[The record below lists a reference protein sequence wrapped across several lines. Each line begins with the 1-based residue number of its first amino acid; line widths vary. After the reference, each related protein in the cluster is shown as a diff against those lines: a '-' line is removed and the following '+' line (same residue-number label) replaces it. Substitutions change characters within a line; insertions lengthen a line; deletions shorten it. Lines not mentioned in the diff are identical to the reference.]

1 MDLAVPF
8 NLFHPFMNVLPG
20 SPDPSATTAPDP
32 SAMTAPASAST
43 AGSSA
48 SVKATR
54 TRQDTRQII
63 FLI

>member
-8 NLFHPFMNVLPG
+8 NLFHPFINVEPG
-20 SPDPSATTAPDP
+20 SPDPSATTAP
-32 SAMTAPASAST
+32 ASAPTAGST

-54 TRQDTRQII
+54 TRQDTRQKI
-63 FLI
+63 FLIERHS